1 MVLPGETMVPGFA
14 RNDKLKN
21 NDRHETKIYFE
32 DKVER
37 ALQLS
42 RS

>member
-1 MVLPGETMVPGFA
+1 MLNA
-14 RNDKLKN
+14 Q
-21 NDRHETKIYFE
+21 IYFE

-42 RS
+42 RSWPSWNARSAA

>member
-1 MVLPGETMVPGFA
+1 VPLPAETKVPRFA
-14 RNDKLKN
+14 RNDK
-21 NDRHETKIYFE
+21 HAGMAYETEIHFE